1 MLLCMHVYMHSC
13 MYVNMFLC
21 MCVCVYVSVY
31 VSVCVFVSTS
41 NRPVLVVTTNMSE
54 LLSSSATVRSSSVGV
69 DGLNRKGVLAP
80 LMSPV
85 WVT

>member
-1 MLLCMHVYMHSC
+1 MFEHMHVCLNTC
-13 MYVNMFLC
+13 MYVCMYVCIYVC
-21 MCVCVYVSVY
+21 MCVCL
-31 VSVCVFVSTS
+31 CISTS